1 LQISQVALQVTAD
14 AVSAG
19 VVIANAPEG
28 NIVLANPEAKRVF
41 RNGIRPG
48 QVIADYGQWAAAN
61 IDGQPLKPEEYPLAP
76 AILRGEATDALEVL
90 CNREDGTPARVTL
103 SARPINGQDGRRIGA
118 IMIVQAHD
126 AEMRQ
131 RQSDLSLP

>member
-1 LQISQVALQVTAD
+1 MLCKSAKSPCRLQAD

-76 AILRGEATDALEVL
+76 PFFAVRPRTPWRFSATGRMERQPELLYPPGPSMGRMAAELAL
-90 CNREDGTPARVTL
+90 
-103 SARPINGQDGRRIGA
+103 S
-118 IMIVQAHD
+118 
-126 AEMRQ
+126 
-131 RQSDLSLP
+131 